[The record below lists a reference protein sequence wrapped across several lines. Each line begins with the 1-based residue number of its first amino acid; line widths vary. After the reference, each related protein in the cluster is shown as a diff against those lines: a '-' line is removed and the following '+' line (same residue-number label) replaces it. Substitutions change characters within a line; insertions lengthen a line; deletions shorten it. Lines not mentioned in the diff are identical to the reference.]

1 MADKSQARE
10 ASETEISVDLN
21 AADENKAVERRASSD
36 IARSVR
42 DAADTDPPP
51 RTKVEKEMF
60 KRMGRLERNLEK
72 QFDQKLANRE
82 AEWQR
87 ERSELKTQID
97 KLSVDR
103 GGGETQA
110 DAAHEAAIT
119 ALKDKLAAAYEK
131 GDSAASAD
139 ITLQIS
145 KLDAQFWAKKAAAAG
160 VATRENAG
168 TSEGVRRETPQAAAP
183 QSKGPT
189 AAGARFMRAN
199 EDWWTDPEFVVEKAA
214 TDAIYLKLVSQEGF
228 DPKDEETFKEVTR
241 QLKAKFPNLDVRSG
255 RRGPDDEEEGEADEV
270 QGNTRQTRRPAPAT
284 RIDDRG
290 ASSAVNRGQRRTLS
304 KEEVATMKACRLDPD
319 NDKDVVTFLREAVAL
334 EQAS

>member
-1 MADKSQARE
+1 MADKSQAQQ

-21 AADENKAVERRASSD
+21 AADENKAVTRRASSD
-36 IARSVR
+36 IASGVR
-42 DAADTDPPP
+42 DNADIDQPT
-51 RTKVEKEMF
+51 RTKAEKELF

-72 QFDQKLANRE
+72 QFDQKMANRE

-87 ERSELKTQID
+87 ERSEMQGKLD
-97 KLSVDR
+97 KLSLDR
-103 GGGETQA
+103 GGGDDRA
-110 DAAHEAAIT
+110 DAAHEAAMT

-160 VATRENAG
+160 V
-168 TSEGVRRETPQAAAP
+168 TSRETATDTAQRQPQTEQTAP
-183 QSKGPT
+183 RKGPT
-189 AAGARFMRAN
+189 PAGARFMRAN
-199 EDWWTDPEFVVEKAA
+199 EDWWDDPDFAVEKGAA
-214 TDAIYLKLVSQEGF
+214 DAIYLRLVQQEGF
-228 DPKDEETFKEVTR
+228 DPKDEETFKEVAK
-241 QLKAKFPNLDVRSG
+241 QLKEKFPKLAVRAG
-255 RRGPDDEEEGEADEV
+255 RRGSENEEEDEGDDV
-270 QGNTRQTRRPAPAT
+270 QRDSSPQARRSSPAA

-290 ASSAVNRGQRRTLS
+290 AAGAVNRGQRRTLS
-304 KEEVATMKACRLDPD
+304 KEEIATMKACRLDPD